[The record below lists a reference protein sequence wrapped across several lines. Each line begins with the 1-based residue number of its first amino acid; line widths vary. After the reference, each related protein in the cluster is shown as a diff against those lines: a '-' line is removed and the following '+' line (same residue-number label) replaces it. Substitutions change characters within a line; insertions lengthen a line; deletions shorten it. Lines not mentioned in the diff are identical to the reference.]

1 MGKIKRASCRVS
13 AAAAA
18 PTIYTVV
25 NLIYAECLAGKLPF
39 KRRNINAS
47 DATAAAAAVLL
58 RPLRF
63 LNSYLIQKATRV
75 RCMYVY
81 NSIKYKRCRE
91 KGR

>member
-1 MGKIKRASCRVS
+1 MSEIKRRAESRRRRRL
-13 AAAAA
+13 
-18 PTIYTVV
+18 YTVV

-47 DATAAAAAVLL
+47 DATAAAAAAAAVLL

-63 LNSYLIQKATRV
+63 LNSYLVQKATRV

-81 NSIKYKRCRE
+81 ITI
-91 KGR
+91 